1 MLIGAE
7 LFFELLLTERV
18 MLKDCYATLWNTK
31 LGWIVTGA
39 FDYAHRTTTLANV
52 ACIESSESNLDKMVQ
67 RFWDQ
72 EETANPANVNA
83 EDQQCLDHF
92 ARTHRREE
100 GRFVVRLP
108 FRENLDQL
116 GESRNMAEIRF
127 YQLEKRLKANGNLKM
142 QYSAFMNEYMRLGH
156 CVKVEDF
163 GSPGFY
169 LPHHAILK
177 PSSSTTKLRVVFDA
191 SSRSDTNVS
200 LNDVLMK
207 GPTIQ
212 DTLASIVLR
221 ARKYKFLFSA
231 DVIKMFRQIR
241 VDDKDTCYLRVLY
254 REDPQA
260 KLDVFELK
268 TVTYGTSCAPFCAM
282 TILAKLFIQ
291 QLWSLE
297 LPWDEPLPTELEADW
312 RRFKNQLKQINEIKI
327 VRCVVAEDAE
337 TFEVH
342 GFSDA
347 SKKAYGACVYL
358 RSLRS
363 DGTSVMHLISSKTRV
378 SPLPTKPGSKKSRRP
393 YTAPRAELC
402 GALLLSRL
410 VTNVLK
416 AIDMK
421 IDKVLLWCDSQIV
434 LCWLKRTPDSLELF
448 VGSRV
453 REIHLLTNAYEWR
466 YVNTNDNPADLAS
479 TPLELQYSHSSG
491 TAQ

>member
-1 MLIGAE
+1 
-7 LFFELLLTERV
+7 
-18 MLKDCYATLWNTK
+18 
-31 LGWIVTGA
+31 
-39 FDYAHRTTTLANV
+39 
-52 ACIESSESNLDKMVQ
+52 
-67 RFWDQ
+67 
-72 EETANPANVNA
+72 
-83 EDQQCLDHF
+83 
-92 ARTHRREE
+92 
-100 GRFVVRLP
+100 
-108 FRENLDQL
+108 
-116 GESRNMAEIRF
+116 
-127 YQLEKRLKANGNLKM
+127 M

-268 TVTYGTSCAPFCAM
+268 TVTYGTSCAPFCATACLKQLAIEEEKEYPLGARVAKNDFYM
-282 TILAKLFIQ
+282 DDAITGANTIEEALECQSQLIKLLKRGGFELHKWCANAPELLQAIPEPDREQQVKIEDSEFNDVIKTLGLLWDSSNDVFLFKIHSSSEPPVNYTKRIVLSETAKIFDPLGLLEPVTILAKLFIQ

-337 TFEVH
+337 T
-342 GFSDA
+342 
-347 SKKAYGACVYL
+347 
-358 RSLRS
+358 
-363 DGTSVMHLISSKTRV
+363 
-378 SPLPTKPGSKKSRRP
+378 
-393 YTAPRAELC
+393 
-402 GALLLSRL
+402 
-410 VTNVLK
+410 
-416 AIDMK
+416 
-421 IDKVLLWCDSQIV
+421 
-434 LCWLKRTPDSLELF
+434 
-448 VGSRV
+448 
-453 REIHLLTNAYEWR
+453 
-466 YVNTNDNPADLAS
+466 
-479 TPLELQYSHSSG
+479 
-491 TAQ
+491 